1 MEKGKKSQRINILIS
16 RALNNQL
23 SQAAKRSGVTKSA
36 FIRVALER
44 EFARDKKLESEV
56 AARDLLN

>member
-1 MEKGKKSQRINILIS
+1 MEKGNKSQRINILIS
-16 RALNNQL
+16 QALNHQL

-44 EFARDKKLESEV
+44 EFDRDKKLENEI
-56 AARDLLN
+56 AARDLLS

>member
-1 MEKGKKSQRINILIS
+1 MEKGNRSQRINILINQ
-16 RALNNQL
+16 ALNHQL

-44 EFARDKKLESEV
+44 EFAREEKLEREI
-56 AARDLLN
+56 AARDH

>member
-1 MEKGKKSQRINILIS
+1 MDKLSKNQRINILIS
-16 RALNNQL
+16 QTLNREL

-44 EFARDKKLESEV
+44 EFARDKKLESELS
-56 AARDLLN
+56 ARDPLS

>member
-1 MEKGKKSQRINILIS
+1 MDKGNKGQRINILIS
-16 RALNNQL
+16 QALNHQL

-44 EFARDKKLESEV
+44 EFDRDKKLENEI
-56 AARDLLN
+56 AARDLLS